1 MPVTR
6 AISRCPLP
14 SASSVWMVVCLFGF
28 KTFNS
33 ATSTRSGGQF
43 TSCPKGA
50 GGAGLT
56 TLSRSAQVEEFEVAM
71 GGGIWVAVRGGDRK
85 PLRNPPDL
93 DANLSELR
101 FELSHL
107 QHWMPARFALR
118 RCLTTSYTWE
128 SLSKEALLGHSH
140 SL

>member
-1 MPVTR
+1 
-6 AISRCPLP
+6 
-14 SASSVWMVVCLFGF
+14 MVVCLFGF

-71 GGGIWVAVRGGDRK
+71 GGGIWVAVR
-85 PLRNPPDL
+85 
-93 DANLSELR
+93 AAASCVY
-101 FELSHL
+101 
-107 QHWMPARFALR
+107 LR
-118 RCLTTSYTWE
+118 RTSLYFFTCR
-128 SLSKEALLGHSH
+128 SVMRLPGTVLASSEAKHCRTQAQTHSGGVRQPVKIVVVDR
-140 SL
+140 SR